1 MPNFNGY
8 ESFLTV
14 KKFFPNSFILFLQSS
29 IFVAMESTRQL
40 KVGRL
45 IQKDISPIIQRL
57 TKDHFPGTLV
67 TVTKV
72 NVTPDLSKARVNM
85 SIFGKADKAE
95 YISYVKSVTSEIRF
109 ELGNLIR
116 NQLRIVPILEFFNDD
131 TLDYIDNIDKLL
143 KK

>member
-1 MPNFNGY
+1 
-8 ESFLTV
+8 
-14 KKFFPNSFILFLQSS
+14 
-29 IFVAMESTRQL
+29 MESTRQL

-57 TKDHFPGTLV
+57 TKDNFPGTLV

-85 SIFGKADKAE
+85 SIFGKAEKAE

-131 TLDYIDNIDKLL
+131 TLDYIENIDKLL